1 MDEKNI
7 SIEDKKNFIFTKI
20 EDITDTRS
28 IVEFVVKNDINYSK
42 NKNGMH
48 INISILDHSIIEKLY
63 DIIFYII
70 NDKNNEDIFINKYNE
85 ALNELNSF
93 SKKDIVKEKQV
104 YDKIKLDSLQI
115 EMLNCIK

>member
-1 MDEKNI
+1 MNEKDI
-7 SIEDKKNFIFTKI
+7 SIEDKQNFIFAKI
-20 EDITDTRS
+20 EDITDTRP
-28 IVEFVVKNDINYSK
+28 IIDFVVENDINYSK

-48 INISILDHSIIEKLY
+48 INISILEHSIIEKLY

-93 SKKDIVKEKQV
+93 TKKDIVKEKQV
-104 YDKIKLDSLQI
+104 YEKIKLNSLQI
-115 EMLNCIK
+115 EMLNFIK